1 MFTSTPI
8 LRDLER
14 LMQQIPNFAPRGY
27 GVMVLCEHDYSV
39 KDCDCAHC
47 SFHTGRGKKIR
58 CMLERC
64 VCIKERIQA
73 GAATQREVLT
83 ETLSTISYP
92 PFQRRL
98 KQHLKESEERPMEF
112 QDTKHRLIFAEA
124 IQKRDIKNYALMS
137 ALYLLTADLKLW
149 NVARRCHARL
159 Q

>member
-27 GVMVLCEHDYSV
+27 GVMVLCEHENTAN
-39 KDCDCAHC
+39 DCDCAYC
-47 SFHTGRGKKIR
+47 LYHTGRGKNIR

-64 VCIKERIQA
+64 VCMKERIQA

-83 ETLSTISYP
+83 ETLSSIPYP

-98 KQHLKESEERPMEF
+98 EQHLKERGESPMEYL
-112 QDTKHRLIFAEA
+112 DTRHRLIFAEA
-124 IQKRDIKNYALMS
+124 IQKRDIKNYAL
-137 ALYLLTADLKLW
+137 
-149 NVARRCHARL
+149 VF
-159 Q
+159 